1 VTLLWLFWDLFGCEA
16 YDSFQ
21 IVCAAFADSVPW

>member
-1 VTLLWLFWDLFGCEA
+1 MSLLWLFWDLFGCEA

-21 IVCAAFADSVPW
+21 IVCAMFVDSTTW